1 VAGRAIV
8 AAMSSALP
16 APGTALGDDVR
27 NKLDH
32 ESVVWLTTVA
42 GDGTPQPNPV
52 WFVPESGGE
61 AVLTYNRTS
70 SARVRHVRERPR
82 VALNFNMRAHDAD
95 VVVLLGTAEIVDD
108 VPPPDRN
115 HAYVEKYRD
124 GIRGIGMDPAS
135 FAAAYPVPIR
145 IRFSR
150 VRGL

>member
-1 VAGRAIV
+1 VGAPAIV
-8 AAMSSALP
+8 PAMSTVLP

-52 WFVPESGGE
+52 WFIPESGGE
-61 AVLTYNRTS
+61 SVLTYNRGT

-82 VALNFNMRAHDAD
+82 VALNFNMRAHDGD
-95 VVVLLGTAEIVDD
+95 VVVLLGTAEIVGD

-115 HAYVEKYRD
+115 EAYLAKYRD
-124 GIRGIGMDPAS
+124 GIRGIGMDPAR
-135 FAAAYPVPIR
+135 FAAAYPVAIR
-145 IRFSR
+145 VRFSK